1 MRKTIEKMNEL
12 TVEVN
17 EDRSQVA
24 DDADWSNYP
33 LWDSFQPIERDR

>member
-1 MRKTIEKMNEL
+1 LEQMRKTIEKMNEL

-24 DDADWSNYP
+24 DDAD
-33 LWDSFQPIERDR
+33 